1 MNAAS
6 LRLKLSAIATVAVLL
21 AATPAFADDLKLSNK
36 WRVEVSE
43 TARSDGSIVFRVTP
57 KDGTPV
63 DVTIAIKDGRG
74 ENNIASDIA
83 KAFKATLDKDVFHA
97 ETDDGEDVLLKKRKG
112 PDFELK
118 FVESSVK
125 ATRINVEKE

>member
-1 MNAAS
+1 MTKLTMRMLMPALAA
-6 LRLKLSAIATVAVLL
+6 AVL
-21 AATPAFADDLKLSNK
+21 AGSAVQAEDLRLSNK

-43 TARSDGSIVFRVTP
+43 TARSDGTIVFRVTP
-57 KDGTPV
+57 KDGQPV
-63 DVTIAIKDGRG
+63 DVTVAIKDGRG

-83 KAFKATLDKDVFHA
+83 KSFKATLDKDAFHA
-97 ETDDGEDVLLKKRKG
+97 ETDDGEDVLLRKRKG

-118 FVESSVK
+118 LVESTVK

>member
-1 MNAAS
+1 MAKLMIRMLMPALAA
-6 LRLKLSAIATVAVLL
+6 VALL
-21 AATPAFADDLKLSNK
+21 AGPTVLAEDLKLSNK

-43 TARSDGSIVFRVTP
+43 TARSDGTIVFRVTP
-57 KDGTPV
+57 KDGQPV

-83 KAFKATLDKDVFHA
+83 KTFKATLDKDTFHA
-97 ETDDGEDVLLKKRKG
+97 ETDDGEDVLLRKRKG

-118 FVESSVK
+118 LVESSVK

>member
-6 LRLKLSAIATVAVLL
+6 LRLKLSAVASVAVLF
-21 AATPAFADDLKLSNK
+21 AAAPTFADDLKLSNK

-125 ATRINVEKE
+125 ATRINVQKE

>member
-21 AATPAFADDLKLSNK
+21 GATPTFADELKLSNK

>member
-6 LRLKLSAIATVAVLL
+6 LRLKLSAIATIVVLL
-21 AATPAFADDLKLSNK
+21 GATPTFADELKLSNK

-63 DVTIAIKDGRG
+63 DVTVAIKDGRG